1 MTITRSFYRF
11 ATLFLLGVLGG
22 TGMASAQQGTA
33 NQADTQLSRDAASVN
48 PHRQQAKLNRPQ
60 GEHAT
65 AMPGQTKRRLANT
78 LDPAGNHAGGD
89 HYRLSQRNLIRPYQ
103 NAVTPPM
110 DVQR

>member
-33 NQADTQLSRDAASVN
+33 NQADTQLSRDAASAN
-48 PHRQQAKLNRPQ
+48 PHRQQAQLSRP
-60 GEHAT
+60 HAPT
-65 AMPGQTKRRLANT
+65 APGQTKRGLANT
-78 LDPAGNHAGGD
+78 LDPAGNHGVGD
-89 HYRLSQRNLIRPYQ
+89 HYRPSQRNLIGPYQ

-110 DVQR
+110 HVQR